1 MATDA
6 SRLAVPIAATPA
18 PATLTQ
24 RATLTAVASLLDYA
38 ARAVVGLV
46 TVPILV
52 SGLGRSLYGVW
63 EILSRLIAYMTGADG
78 RPTEALRLT
87 IANHLTRSDETAK
100 RRLIGSAVFVWVL
113 FLPVVAAVGAVL
125 VWLAPT
131 FAKVVPAEHATVRV
145 TCALLVIS
153 FLLGS
158 LASIPESVL
167 RGANL
172 GYKRMGYQ
180 AGLSVVGG
188 VFMTRAVWLGLGLR
202 GLAWSQVALALVTG
216 VCFWW
221 LVRQFVPW
229 FGVARPSV
237 AEVKSL
243 LNMSVWLSAGD
254 VIAKLLL
261 ASDVLVLGLLVS
273 SSAVTSYVLT
283 GYSARLGLNLYAL
296 AAGAATP
303 GLGGVIGER
312 QHGRA
317 AKIREDLLA
326 VTWLF
331 ATVVGTTILVWNRA
345 FLGLWVGNQNYA
357 GVWPNVLLVLV
368 TAQSAFIRNDSYVID
383 AALRPRLRVLFGT
396 AAAAITIALMVL
408 LTPTLG
414 IVGVC
419 LGLLGGRLIQTVAYP
434 IIVRSCLGA
443 VPASESSTTLQWTRR
458 LLAMAALFGGATWL
472 GQRVTVAHWA
482 TWAAGVALT
491 VLLLPALAWAVGL
504 NAAGRQAVLER
515 FRGVLG
521 GVRRWRR

>member
-6 SRLAVPIAATPA
+6 PRFAEPLPVAA

-24 RATLTAVASLLDYA
+24 RATLTAVASLLDYT

-87 IANHLTRSDETAK
+87 IANHLTRTDDDAK
-100 RRLIGSAVFVWVL
+100 RRLVGSAVFVWLL
-113 FLPVVAAVGAVL
+113 FLPVVAVVGAVL

-131 FAKVVPAEHATVRV
+131 FAKVAPPEHALVRV
-145 TCALLVIS
+145 TGLLLVAS

-172 GYKRMGYQ
+172 GYKRMGFQ
-180 AGLSVVGG
+180 ASLSVVGG
-188 VFMTRAVWLGLGLR
+188 VFMTGAVWLGLGLR
-202 GLAWSQVALALVTG
+202 GLGWAQVALAVVTG
-216 VCFWW
+216 VCYWW

-254 VIAKLLL
+254 VVAKLLL

-283 GYSARLGLNLYAL
+283 GYSARLGVNLYAL
-296 AAGAATP
+296 VASAATP

-331 ATVVGTTILVWNRA
+331 ATVVGATILVWNRA

-357 GVWPNVLLVLV
+357 GVWPNVLIVLV
-368 TAQSAFIRNDSYVID
+368 TAQSAFIRNDAYVID
-383 AALRPRLRVLFGT
+383 AALRPRLRVLVGT
-396 AAAAITIALMVL
+396 AAAALTLALMVL
-408 LTPTLG
+408 LTPALG
-414 IVGVC
+414 IVGIC
-419 LGLLGGRLIQTVAYP
+419 LGLLGGRVIQTVAYP

-443 VPASESSTTLQWTRR
+443 ASPSQSSATVQWTRR
-458 LLAMAALFGGATWL
+458 LLTMAALFAGATWL
-472 GQRVTVAHWA
+472 GQRVSVSGWA
-482 TWAAGVALT
+482 TWGAGVALT
-491 VLLLPALAWAVGL
+491 VLLLPALTWAVGL
-504 NAAGRQAVLER
+504 NGAGRLAVLER
-515 FRGVLG
+515 CRGVFE

>member
-6 SRLAVPIAATPA
+6 PRLAEPLPVAA
-18 PATLTQ
+18 PASLTQ

-46 TVPILV
+46 TIPILV
-52 SGLGRSLYGVW
+52 GGLGRSLYGVW

-87 IANHLTRSDETAK
+87 ISNHLNRTDDDAK
-100 RRLIGSAVFVWVL
+100 RRLVGSAVFVWLL
-113 FLPVVAAVGAVL
+113 FLPVVAVVGAVI

-131 FAKVVPAEHATVRV
+131 FAKVPPPEHAMVRV
-145 TCALLVIS
+145 TGALLVAS

-180 AGLSVVGG
+180 AGLSVIGG
-188 VFMTRAVWLGLGLR
+188 VLMVAAVWLGLGLR
-202 GLAWSQVALALVTG
+202 GLAWAQIALALVTG
-216 VCFWW
+216 LCFWW

-229 FGVARPSV
+229 FGVARPSGT
-237 AEVKSL
+237 EVKSL
-243 LNMSVWLSAGD
+243 LGMSVWLSAGD

-283 GYSARLGLNLYAL
+283 GYSARLGLNLFAL
-296 AAGAATP
+296 VAGAATP
-303 GLGGVIGER
+303 GLGGVIGAQ
-312 QHGRA
+312 QHSRA
-317 AKIREDLLA
+317 ARIRDDLLA

-331 ATVVGTTILVWNRA
+331 ATAVGTTILVWNRA
-345 FLGLWVGNQNYA
+345 FLDLWVGSQNYA
-357 GVWPNVLLVLV
+357 GVWPNVLIVLA
-368 TAQSAFIRNDSYVID
+368 TAQSAFIRNDAFVID
-383 AALRPRLRVLFGT
+383 AALRPRLRVLVGT
-396 AAAAITIALMVL
+396 GAAALTIGLMVL

-419 LGLLGGRLIQTVAYP
+419 IGLLGGRLVQTIAYP
-434 IIVRSCLGA
+434 IIVRACLGA
-443 VPASESSTTLQWTRR
+443 TPQPSAAAQWVRR
-458 LLAMAALFGGATWL
+458 LITMAALFAGATWL
-472 GQRVTVAHWA
+472 GQRVTAS
-482 TWAAGVALT
+482 TWVLWGAGVALT
-491 VLLLPALAWAVGL
+491 ALLLPALAWAVGL
-504 NAAGRQAVLER
+504 DAAGRHAVLER
-515 FRGVLG
+515 VRGVLG
-521 GVRRWRR
+521 GVRPWRR

>member
-6 SRLAVPIAATPA
+6 PRFAEPLPVGASAS
-18 PATLTQ
+18 LTQ

-46 TVPILV
+46 TIPILV

-87 IANHLTRSDETAK
+87 ISNHLSRTDDGAK
-100 RRLIGSAVFVWVL
+100 RRLVGSAVFVWLL
-113 FLPVVAAVGAVL
+113 FLPVVAVVGAIL

-131 FAKVVPAEHATVRV
+131 FAKVAPPEHAMVRV
-145 TCALLVIS
+145 TCALLVAS

-188 VFMTRAVWLGLGLR
+188 VLMAGAVWLGLGLR
-202 GLAWSQVALALVTG
+202 GLAWAQIALALVTG

-229 FGVARPSV
+229 FGMARPSLT
-237 AEVKSL
+237 EVKSL
-243 LNMSVWLSAGD
+243 LSMSVWLSAGD

-283 GYSARLGLNLYAL
+283 GYAARLGLNLFGL
-296 AAGAATP
+296 VAGAATP
-303 GLGGVIGER
+303 GLGSVIGEQ

-317 AKIREDLLA
+317 AKIRDDLLA

-331 ATVVGTTILVWNRA
+331 ATVVGTTILVWNRP
-345 FLGLWVGNQNYA
+345 FLALWVGNENYA
-357 GVWPNVLLVLV
+357 GVWPNVLIVLA
-368 TAQSAFIRNDSYVID
+368 TAQSAFIRSDAFVID
-383 AALRPRLRVLFGT
+383 AALRPRLRVLVGT
-396 AAAAITIALMVL
+396 GAAAITIALMVL

-434 IIVRSCLGA
+434 IIARACLGA
-443 VPASESSTTLQWTRR
+443 ASQPSTASPWVRR
-458 LLAMAALFGGATWL
+458 LVTMAALFAGATWL
-472 GQRVTVAHWA
+472 GQRVTVS
-482 TWAAGVALT
+482 TWVLWGVGVALT
-491 VLLLPALAWAVGL
+491 ALLLPALAWAVGL

-515 FRGVLG
+515 VRGVVG

>member
-6 SRLAVPIAATPA
+6 SRLAVSDAAAPK

-24 RATLTAVASLLDYA
+24 RATLTAVASLLDYT

-46 TVPILV
+46 AVPILV

-100 RRLIGSAVFVWVL
+100 RRLIGSAVFVWLL

-131 FAKVVPAEHATVRV
+131 FAKVAPAEHATVRV

-188 VFMTRAVWLGLGLR
+188 VFMTGAVWLGLGLR
-202 GLAWSQVALALVTG
+202 GLAWSQIALALVTG

-229 FGVARPSV
+229 FGVARPSI

-443 VPASESSTTLQWTRR
+443 VPASASSTTLQWTRR

-491 VLLLPALAWAVGL
+491 VLLLPALAWALGL

>member
-6 SRLAVPIAATPA
+6 SRFAEPLPVAA

-24 RATLTAVASLLDYA
+24 RATLTAVASLLDYT

-87 IANHLTRSDETAK
+87 IANHLTRTDDDAK
-100 RRLIGSAVFVWVL
+100 RRLVGSAVFVWLL
-113 FLPVVAAVGAVL
+113 FLPVVAVVGAVL

-131 FAKVVPAEHATVRV
+131 FAKVAPAEHALVRV
-145 TCALLVIS
+145 TALLLVAS

-172 GYKRMGYQ
+172 GYKRMGFQ
-180 AGLSVVGG
+180 ASLSVVGG
-188 VFMTRAVWLGLGLR
+188 VFMTGAVWLGLGLR
-202 GLAWSQVALALVTG
+202 GLGWAQVALAVVTG
-216 VCFWW
+216 VCYWW

-254 VIAKLLL
+254 VVAKLLL

-283 GYSARLGLNLYAL
+283 GYSARLGVNLYAL
-296 AAGAATP
+296 VASAATP

-331 ATVVGTTILVWNRA
+331 ASVVGATILIWNRA

-357 GVWPNVLLVLV
+357 GVWPNVLIVLV

-383 AALRPRLRVLFGT
+383 AALRPRLRVLVGT
-396 AAAAITIALMVL
+396 AAAALTLALMVL
-408 LTPTLG
+408 LTPALG
-414 IVGVC
+414 IVGIC
-419 LGLLGGRLIQTVAYP
+419 LGLLGGRVIQTVAYP
-434 IIVRSCLGA
+434 IIVRSFLGA
-443 VPASESSTTLQWTRR
+443 ASPSQSSATVQWTRR
-458 LLAMAALFGGATWL
+458 LLTMAALFAGATWL
-472 GQRVTVAHWA
+472 GQRVSVSGWA
-482 TWAAGVALT
+482 TWAAGVAVTL
-491 VLLLPALAWAVGL
+491 LLLPALTWAVGL
-504 NAAGRQAVLER
+504 NGAGRHAVLER
-515 FRGVLG
+515 FRGVFE